1 MPSDIYDQIPKN
13 TFISEYMKECNNLE
27 TPRSYDFWSAV
38 WIISLLV
45 NKQLQIYRPNAPLF
59 CNFYILLVGDSGVTR
74 KSTSLHYTKQILDDI
89 VKDTSSKI
97 IQMNTIPTT
106 YTMYKN
112 IFGVYNKQ
120 KLLTFGINTSDFKSL
135 YKNKDIINLLFNC
148 YDNIKENFNYGSD
161 NLIKCDCF
169 ISCISSTI
177 TDNYIKALTKEEI
190 ETGFTSR
197 CITCYE
203 EKGKRRI
210 PWGKEID
217 TTTIRKYG
225 RELVER
231 IKTTRQLELSDC
243 GIRRYSRWYSKRR
256 YSTELYSRTFESRE
270 QDFVLKLAG
279 LLAVNDLTFIITKQ
293 HIDLAIKIVNNTKDK
308 INSLINDTI
317 NEKDDD
323 NYDKIITKIQR
334 MLRISGANGIYHS
347 DLYNKVKSYC
357 TNPEYNYIINVM
369 HELGMLDKLALIG
382 SKKIKY
388 REGPNLFTTD
398 IQVIK
403 DKIILN
409 PLD

>member
-13 TFISEYMKECNNLE
+13 TFISEYMNQCNNLE

-45 NKQLQIYRPNAPLF
+45 NKQLQILRPNAPLF
-59 CNFYILLVGDSGVTR
+59 CNFYVLLVGDSGVTR

-89 VKDTSSKI
+89 IKDTSSKI

-106 YTMYKN
+106 YIMFKN

-120 KLLTFGINTSDFKSL
+120 KLLTFGINTSDFKTL
-135 YKNKDIINLLFNC
+135 YKNKDVINLLSNC
-148 YDNIKENFNYGSD
+148 YDNIKESFNYGSD
-161 NLIKCDCF
+161 NLIKCDYF
-169 ISCISSTI
+169 ISCISSIT

-210 PWGKEID
+210 PWGKTFNTE
-217 TTTIRKYG
+217 TIRQYG
-225 RELVER
+225 TELIKR
-231 IKTTRQLELSDC
+231 IKTTKQLGLSDS
-243 GIRRYSRWYSKRR
+243 GVQRYSRWYSKRR

-279 LLAVNDLTFIITKQ
+279 LLAVNDLTFEITKQ
-293 HIDLAIKIVNNTKDK
+293 HIDLAIKIINNVKDK
-308 INSLINDTI
+308 INLLFDNTLNDTK
-317 NEKDDD
+317 NND
-323 NYDKIITKIQR
+323 YDKVIIKIQQV
-334 MLRISGANGIYHS
+334 LRASGENGIYHS

-357 TNPEYNYIINVM
+357 TINEYQYIINVM
-369 HELGMLDKLALIG
+369 HELGMLYKYAVIG

-388 REGPNLFTTD
+388 SEGPNLYTTD